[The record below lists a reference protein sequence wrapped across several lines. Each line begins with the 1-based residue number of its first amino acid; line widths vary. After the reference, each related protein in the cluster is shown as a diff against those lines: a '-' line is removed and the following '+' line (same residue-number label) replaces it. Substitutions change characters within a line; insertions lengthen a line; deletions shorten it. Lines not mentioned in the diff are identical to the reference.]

1 MSPGRCTPHATRDA
15 KGGLTGGRR
24 EAQRGRMDPLAPSPS
39 PPAHHARRRA
49 IAVAALGLAA
59 LVVIATALALPADLR
74 AGIVQKVT
82 DAAGKVRA
90 LGPGWFFAAF
100 ALLPATGFPVSVFAL
115 AAGPL
120 FAPVLG
126 LPLVLLLSTVCMAI
140 SLSLSYALAR
150 HVLRPQAARWLGY
163 LGYGIPELPAEK
175 VRLIIFL
182 TRVTPGPPYVL
193 QSSLLG
199 LAGAPFVPYFW
210 ISLAVSGTNVLLL
223 IIFGAAVIRGG
234 AIAAAAA
241 LVALGLAA
249 LLVRTLKRRAMKK
262 AAP

>member
-1 MSPGRCTPHATRDA
+1 
-15 KGGLTGGRR
+15 
-24 EAQRGRMDPLAPSPS
+24 MDPLVPSAS
-39 PPAHHARRRA
+39 PPASAPHARRRA
-49 IAVAALGLAA
+49 IAVAVLGLIA
-59 LVVIATALALPADLR
+59 LALIATAVALPVEVR
-74 AGIVQKVT
+74 AGLIQRVVE
-82 DAAGKVRA
+82 AADKVRA

-126 LPLVLLLSTVCMAI
+126 LPLVLVISTVCMAV

-163 LGYGIPELPAEK
+163 LGYKIPTLPADK

-193 QSSLLG
+193 QSCLLG
-199 LAGAPFVPYFW
+199 LAGAPFAPYFW

-223 IIFGAAVIRGG
+223 IVFGAAVMRGG

-241 LVALGLAA
+241 VVALGLAA
-249 LLVRTLKRRAMKK
+249 LLVRTLRRRAMTK
-262 AAP
+262 ASP